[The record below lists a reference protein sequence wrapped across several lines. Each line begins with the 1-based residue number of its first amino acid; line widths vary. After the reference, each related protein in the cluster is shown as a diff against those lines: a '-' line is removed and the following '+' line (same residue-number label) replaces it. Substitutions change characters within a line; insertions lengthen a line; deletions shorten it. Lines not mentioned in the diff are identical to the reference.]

1 MSNENITFPKD
12 FRGIH
17 IHFVGIKGTG
27 CTALV
32 EILVSQGAIITGSDV
47 KERFYTDE
55 ILEKYPILGEFLTA
69 AAECENRA
77 STLTGNMVPGLEDV
91 WDNELPNLASGASSP
106 EDFCQVLTDFATANP
121 AQ

>member
-1 MSNENITFPKD
+1 MFVTKQDDPDLEAAAVAMVKFFTSNEAQ
-12 FRGIH
+12 
-17 IHFVGIKGTG
+17 
-27 CTALV
+27 ALALDMEGMVPASADV
-32 EILVSQGAIITGSDV
+32 EIS
-47 KERFYTDE
+47 DE